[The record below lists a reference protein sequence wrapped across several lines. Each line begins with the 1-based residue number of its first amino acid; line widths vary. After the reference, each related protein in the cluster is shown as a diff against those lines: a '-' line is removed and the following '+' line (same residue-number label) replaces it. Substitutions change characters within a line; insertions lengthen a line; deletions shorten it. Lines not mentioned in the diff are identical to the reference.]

1 MACAPAAEKAAT
13 SARSASEPDPLIPL
27 STFFS
32 GSSYDAPQ
40 LSPDGRWIAYLGPV
54 EGTANFYLAP
64 SSDPTA
70 GKPLTH
76 RTGRGIQARDV
87 SGVVMYRWTLDSRY
101 LIYPQD
107 RNGDENWNLYRIDVA
122 SGEERDLT
130 GLDRATVELE
140 ELSTRDPRRAL
151 ISVREKMVAL
161 PQLWMLDLE
170 TGEKTLVLKN
180 DEFLAFTVDHDLVP
194 RTAVKLAASG
204 GFEILRAAGGGKP
217 GTPGTPTGGQP
228 RTPGTRMGQW
238 QPWFTVGSDDTPA
251 LSATGFQKIGRFDR
265 DNRRSFFYDSRGRDT
280 TALVAYDF
288 ETDQLEVLASDRR
301 VDIGGVLY
309 HPTEHR
315 PQAYATNWTS
325 NTWHALDPAIAPDLE
340 FLAGSTE
347 GEYAIVSRSDDDSKW
362 IVRFTLAHEPET
374 YHLYRRPER
383 TLTKFLV
390 TTPQLEGL
398 RLSKMH
404 PVVIESR
411 DGLDLVSYL
420 SFPPWTDGNE
430 TGRPSQPLPLIL
442 LVHGGPSDE
451 RAQYGYGPFVHWL
464 TNRGYGLFYVNYRGS
479 PGFGKAFV
487 NAQRM
492 EWGGKMHEDLLD
504 QVEWAIAAG
513 ITTRDKVA
521 ILGGSYGGYAVLVGM
536 TMTPEVF
543 ACGVDLV
550 GPSNLEI
557 FMPHWDEDIMSGTI
571 GDPRTE
577 EGRAFLRSR
586 SPINFADQVK
596 HPLLIGQGANDSR
609 VPQSQSDSMVEVM
622 KEKGIPVTY
631 VLYPDEGHGLLRPE
645 NNASF
650 WAITEAFLAQCLGG
664 RYQEITDELEGS
676 SAQVL
681 AGAELVP
688 GLQAALDRRDRK

>member
-1 MACAPAAEKAAT
+1 LNAHLRCLALVLALALGVACAPGGTASQADDAAAA
-13 SARSASEPDPLIPL
+13 AQPDPLIPL

-40 LSPDGRWIAYLGPV
+40 LSPDGKWIAYLGPV
-54 EGTANFYLAP
+54 DGVANFFLAP
-64 SSDPTA
+64 SSDPGA

-76 RTGRGIQARDV
+76 HTGRGIQARDV
-87 SGVVMYRWTLDSRY
+87 SGVVMYRWSLDSRY

-122 SGEERDLT
+122 TGDERDLT
-130 GLDRATVELE
+130 GLEHATVELE

-161 PQLWMLDLE
+161 PQLHTLDLE
-170 TGEKTLVLKN
+170 SGEKSLVAAN
-180 DEFLAFTVDHDLVP
+180 SEFLAFTADHDLRP
-194 RTAVKLAASG
+194 RTAVKLNAAG
-204 GFEILRAAGGGKP
+204 GLDILRAADAGKWEP
-217 GTPGTPTGGQP
+217 L
-228 RTPGTRMGQW
+228 
-238 QPWFTVGSDDTPA
+238 FTVGTDDTAA
-251 LSATGFQKIGRFDR
+251 LSATGYQKIGRFDR
-265 DNRRSFFYDSRGRDT
+265 DNRRSYFYDSRGRDT
-280 TALVAYDF
+280 IALVDYDF
-288 ETDQLEVLASDRR
+288 ETGKLEVIASDPR

-315 PQAYATNWTS
+315 PQAYAANWTS
-325 NTWHALDPAIAPDLE
+325 NTWNALDPAIAPDLD

-347 GEYAIVSRSDDDSKW
+347 GEYTIVSRSDDDSKW
-362 IVRFTLAHEPET
+362 IVKFTLAHEPET
-374 YHLYRRPER
+374 YQLYRRPER

-404 PVVIESR
+404 PVVIKSR

-420 SFPPWTDGNE
+420 SFPPWSDGNE
-430 TGRPSQPLPLIL
+430 DGRPAQPVPLL
-442 LVHGGPSDE
+442 VLVHGGPSDE
-451 RAQYGYGPFVHWL
+451 RAQYGYGPFLHWL
-464 TNRGYGLFYVNYRGS
+464 TNRGYGVLYVNYRGS

-487 NAQRM
+487 NGQRM

-504 QVEWAIAAG
+504 QVEWAIANG
-513 ITTRDKVA
+513 ITTRDQVG
-521 ILGGSYGGYAVLVGM
+521 IIGGSYGGYATLVGM

-557 FMPHWDEDIMSGTI
+557 FMPHWDEDVMSKVI

-586 SPINFADQVK
+586 SPINFAHQMV

-609 VPQSQSDSMVEVM
+609 VPQAQSDSMVEVF
-622 KEKGIPVTY
+622 KEKKIPVTY
-631 VLYPDEGHGLLRPE
+631 VLYPDEGHGLLRAE

-650 WAITEAFLAQCLGG
+650 WAITEGFLSQCLGG
-664 RYQEITDELEGS
+664 RHQEITNELEGS

-681 AGAELVP
+681 AGADLVP
-688 GLQAALDRRDRK
+688 GLAAALARRDGGK